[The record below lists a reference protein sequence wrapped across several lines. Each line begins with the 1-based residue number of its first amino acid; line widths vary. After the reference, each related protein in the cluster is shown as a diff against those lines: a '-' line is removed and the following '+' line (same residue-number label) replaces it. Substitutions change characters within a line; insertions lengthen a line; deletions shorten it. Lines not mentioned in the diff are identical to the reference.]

1 MKKFH
6 ISLIALF
13 ITAAAYASPGL
24 LRERMYITTD
34 KECYLAGEN
43 IWLSAFCFDLN
54 TGTAS
59 KGSALAYIE
68 LQNLSRSVV
77 QAKIKLS
84 VGRGSGHLDLPLT
97 LPTGIYRLTAYT
109 RYMLTEDRNLFY
121 SRYITVYN
129 PQTSLRSDNVTVAGE
144 ETASMATPVTSPPSE
159 KNAPLITLS
168 TDKDMYSARTP
179 FKMFIENNT
188 GETVSAS
195 VSVYAV
201 DSLNHYDNPSITEY
215 VRSIPREGFKEVTG
229 EYADYGGEVIYG
241 HIVDQD
247 NNRVAN
253 SGLFNANI
261 SIAGQDIQYY
271 TAGVSD
277 NGDVRFFT
285 SNLYGDGVLVSH
297 VPSYNQTVYHLV
309 LEPAYAQLPVNDLP
323 VLILDPAQKQSL
335 LKRSTGV
342 QLHHAF
348 SLDTLYKKERLSYN
362 PLFQNTGITYKLD
375 EYTRFP
381 VMAEVMIE
389 FIKEARFRIVDDKHV
404 LQVRIKD
411 AAGTPYY
418 LQDPT
423 PPLILLDGIPVPDH
437 ETIYKYDPNL
447 IESITIYPYQYAF
460 GSIYYSGIAFF
471 KTFKGN
477 FPNLNMDQSIRV
489 QDFQGVQNMVL
500 PGIVPQGTR
509 LPDLRHTLYWNPR
522 IDLQKGRFATLEGLT
537 SECKGTYCVVIEG
550 MSQNGNPFRS
560 ECIFEVK

>member
-6 ISLIALF
+6 ISIF
-13 ITAAAYASPGL
+13 FFIITAAAYASPGI
-24 LRERMYITTD
+24 LRERMYIATD
-34 KECYLAGEN
+34 KECYLSGEN
-43 IWLSAFCFDLN
+43 VWLSAFCFDLN
-54 TGTAS
+54 TGAAS
-59 KGSALAYIE
+59 NGSAVAYIE
-68 LQNLSRSVV
+68 LQNLSRSLV

-84 VGRGSGHLDLPLT
+84 LGRGSGHLALPLT

-109 RYMLTEDRNLFY
+109 RYMLSEDKEIFY
-121 SRYITVYN
+121 ARYITVYN
-129 PQTSLRSDNVTVAGE
+129 PQTSLRSDNVIVAGE
-144 ETASMATPVTSPPSE
+144 GTTDMTAPVRTLLSG
-159 KNAPLITLS
+159 KNPRLITLS
-168 TDKDMYSARTP
+168 TDRESYAPRTH
-179 FKMFIENNT
+179 FKMFIENHT
-188 GETVSAS
+188 GETVSTS
-195 VSVYAV
+195 VSVFAV
-201 DSLNHYDNPSITEY
+201 DSLNHYCNPSITEY
-215 VRSIPREGFKEVTG
+215 IPSIPCEGLKEVTG
-229 EYADYGGEVIYG
+229 EYADYAGEVIYG

-253 SGLFNANI
+253 SGLFYANI

-271 TAGVSD
+271 TAGVSE

-297 VPSYNQTVYHLV
+297 VPSYSQTVYHLV

-323 VLILDPAQKQSL
+323 VLTLDPAQKESL

-348 SLDTLYKKERLSYN
+348 RLDTLDKKERLSFN

-389 FIKEARFRIVDDKHV
+389 FIKEARFRTVDDKHV

-411 AAGTPYY
+411 AAGVPYY

-423 PPLILLDGIPVPDH
+423 PPLILLDGIPVPNH

-447 IESITIYPYQYAF
+447 IESITIYPHQYAF

-471 KTFKGN
+471 KTYQGN
-477 FPNLNMDQSIRV
+477 FSNLNMDQSIRV
-489 QDFQGVQNMVL
+489 QDFQGVQNVLL
-500 PGIVPQGTR
+500 PGIVPQGNR
-509 LPDLRHTLYWNPR
+509 LPDRRHTLYWNPR
-522 IDLQKGRFATLEGLT
+522 VDLQKDRFTTLEGFT

-550 MSQNGNPFRS
+550 MGLSGTPFRS